1 MSVGERRAR
10 VLSVLSFPVALSA
23 GILLIPVVSD
33 YSDHAAA
40 AEAVGSTGRWFAGHL
55 LSAVAFGLSVL
66 AVSVVAAAS
75 ADRSHRLPPFV
86 LPMIAAGAGLYAAG
100 LGADGIGPV
109 ALVSS
114 GASPEL
120 FFDGSGRWVSGVF
133 AAATLLFGAGLV
145 ALALHVIRAQ
155 FIRGASRY
163 VVFVAAVLF
172 LAIPAIPSGWAL
184 YGEALAAYG
193 VFVPLAA
200 AVGRLPDLRIEPAP
214 SNAQDEA

>member
-1 MSVGERRAR
+1 M
-10 VLSVLSFPVALSA
+10 L
-23 GILLIPVVSD
+23 
-33 YSDHAAA
+33 
-40 AEAVGSTGRWFAGHL
+40 
-55 LSAVAFGLSVL
+55 
-66 AVSVVAAAS
+66 
-75 ADRSHRLPPFV
+75 
-86 LPMIAAGAGLYAAG
+86 AAGAGLYAAG

-109 ALVSS
+109 ALTSA

-133 AAATLLFGAGLV
+133 AAATILFGAGLV